1 MVLNTLLRGLSMCFT
16 GPGDRFNTK
25 VMVKRAE
32 EETPFN
38 VLSFWLHIEQ

>member
-1 MVLNTLLRGLSMCFT
+1 MVLNALLRGLSVCFT
-16 GPGDRFNTK
+16 GPGDRSKTK

-38 VLSFWLHIEQ
+38 LLSFWLHIEQ